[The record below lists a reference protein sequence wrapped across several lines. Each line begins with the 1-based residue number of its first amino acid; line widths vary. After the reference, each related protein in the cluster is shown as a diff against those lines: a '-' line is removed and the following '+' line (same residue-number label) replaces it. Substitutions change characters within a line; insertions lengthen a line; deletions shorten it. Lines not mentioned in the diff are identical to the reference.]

1 MIYYILLLIII
12 YYLLYEY
19 NIEKLTISDFYNN
32 ECSSLIIDKECIN
45 NLYICEDK
53 DTKEDDCNNCVR
65 DHLQSVCTD
74 HNIVSNYC
82 NIKKQCDNILSL
94 CNNNCNNN
102 CLDEYRDVI
111 SSVCTDQTYVD
122 KYFNNKCKFT

>member
-45 NLYICEDK
+45 YLYICEDK

-65 DHLQSVCTD
+65 NYLQPVCTD

-94 CNNNCNNN
+94 CNNKCNNN